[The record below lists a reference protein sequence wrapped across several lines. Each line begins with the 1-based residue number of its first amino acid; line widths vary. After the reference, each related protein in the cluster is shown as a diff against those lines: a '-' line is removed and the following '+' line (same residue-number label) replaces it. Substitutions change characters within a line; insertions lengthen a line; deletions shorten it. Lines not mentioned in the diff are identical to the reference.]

1 MMEPVKH
8 GDFVAFLE
16 GKVVQWYRVDPVV
29 ELRAPCRAAQ
39 RKAMRSQQLWSGGG
53 VGRVNLMA
61 RLMRRSARCQGWISK
76 LRPGL

>member
-29 ELRAPCRAAQ
+29 ELRASCAAEGDEVP
-39 RKAMRSQQLWSGGG
+39 AAVVWTLEGELGG
-53 VGRVNLMA
+53 
-61 RLMRRSARCQGWISK
+61 
-76 LRPGL
+76 